1 MAGSCASGDEPE
13 PEPSPAPE
21 ATPEPAP
28 APEGT
33 PEPTPEPT
41 PAPEGNPEGT
51 PEPTPEPAPEPEP
64 GCTYPDGAPAVMA
77 ENAVLPT
84 YRWAESLDFARNN
97 VPLDV
102 ENVPCAN
109 DANIDW
115 SPFDVLLFVS
125 IPAW

>member
-1 MAGSCASGDEPE
+1 MASIKLLRFSRQLCASVFLISGLVACGGSSSGSSPGGGDVV
-13 PEPSPAPE
+13 AP
-21 ATPEPAP
+21 
-28 APEGT
+28 
-33 PEPTPEPT
+33 
-41 PAPEGNPEGT
+41 
-51 PEPTPEPAPEPEP
+51 PAPEPEP